1 VARRFAEA
9 GFDVIVRLNRPWR
22 LLVRDLEAVVG
33 ADVGAVTLP
42 KVPDAGFVRAV
53 AEVLDELERER
64 GLTPGQTRLI
74 AMIEGPD
81 GLANIEAIAAAH
93 PRVVAVIIGAEDLA
107 LTMQMAVDDDALYLP
122 NLLTVMSARRAG
134 VMPLGFVG
142 SVADYADLDAFRA
155 RIRRARR
162 LGFEGGFCVH
172 PRQVAVM
179 NEEFAPRPDEVVRA
193 RALVAEFGRQQAQG
207 RAAFS
212 FEGRMID
219 LPVVEQARQLVERA
233 ERIDARAE
241 RRAARQGG

>member
-1 VARRFAEA
+1 
-9 GFDVIVRLNRPWR
+9 
-22 LLVRDLEAVVG
+22 
-33 ADVGAVTLP
+33 
-42 KVPDAGFVRAV
+42 
-53 AEVLDELERER
+53 
-64 GLTPGQTRLI
+64 
-74 AMIEGPD
+74 
-81 GLANIEAIAAAH
+81 
-93 PRVVAVIIGAEDLA
+93 
-107 LTMQMAVDDDALYLP
+107 
-122 NLLTVMSARRAG
+122 
-134 VMPLGFVG
+134 MPLGFVG

-193 RALVAEFGRQQAQG
+193 RTLVAEFERQQAQG